1 MPNDLVSRE
10 AAVATTME
18 AIADIYVCR
27 QWASTD
33 DFRFM
38 TTKAVAVAIANL
50 PAAGDERWEKL
61 RAFIEIYRPSCGDT
75 EYAVALQNACDAI
88 ENELDRL
95 SPPQQE
101 AGDEPGKCGTDYKAP
116 GKRTGKTT
124 IERVVSPC

>member
-1 MPNDLVSRE
+1 MSDYRVLENEALRE
-10 AAVATTME
+10 QLAALAE
-18 AIADIYVCR
+18 ENA
-27 QWASTD
+27 
-33 DFRFM
+33 
-38 TTKAVAVAIANL
+38 KLKAIANL